1 MSTTP
6 NTNVSK
12 PSRDQIN
19 GFRTDMFGRTKV
31 SEPFTLFDS
40 THRYTQN
47 GDFSDVVSGTAS
59 SSHIDYQ
66 STAALTVG
74 TASGDSLYRES
85 RRVFS
90 YQPGKSLQVL
100 QTFVLAP
107 AKTNLR
113 QRVGY
118 FSTHNGVY
126 LELDGSQLS
135 IVQRTFSSGTVE
147 EIRVPQADWN
157 VDKLDGSGP
166 SDIVLDISKVQ
177 IMFSEYEWLGA
188 GSVKV
193 GFAIDGYFITA
204 HQFNHANYIDKVYIT
219 TATLPVRYEIEN
231 TGSTTSS
238 STLKQICV
246 TVISNGGYDRR
257 TIPHIVTRPTTTSV
271 GTNPEPLVSIRMA
284 TGRTDSVIIPSAID
298 ALPTTNDSY
307 IVRMYKNA
315 TIVGGTWSLEPSG
328 NVERNTTA
336 TSMSGGTIVGEYYV
350 SNTKQSTV
358 SLDVSNIAN
367 FQMQLG
373 RSNAS
378 TLGGAVSD
386 TFTLSAQVLSGNGNI
401 LGSLSYY
408 DLL

>member
-19 GFRTDMFGRTKV
+19 GFRTDMFGRTKI

-118 FSTHNGVY
+118 FSTHNGIY

-166 SDIVLDISKVQ
+166 SDIVLDISKAQ

-204 HQFNHANYIDKVYIT
+204 HQFNHANYIDKVYMT

-231 TGSTTSS
+231 TGATASS

-257 TIPHIVTRPTTTSV
+257 TIPHIVTHPTATNV
-271 GTNPEPLVSIRMA
+271 GTSPEPIVSIRMA
-284 TGRTDSVIIPSAID
+284 TGRTDSVIIPSGID
-298 ALPTTNDSY
+298 VLPTSDDDF
-307 IVRMYKNA
+307 IIRIYKNA

-350 SNTKQSTV
+350 SSSKQSTV

-373 RSNAS
+373 RTNAS
-378 TLGGAVSD
+378 TPGGAVSD
-386 TFTLSAQVLSGNGNI
+386 TFTLSAQVLNGNGNI
-401 LGSLSYY
+401 LGSLRYY

>member
-1 MSTTP
+1 MSSTP
-6 NTNVSK
+6 RTNVSK
-12 PSRDQIN
+12 PNRDQIN
-19 GFRTDMFGRTKV
+19 SFRTDMFGRTKV

-40 THRYTQN
+40 THRYIQN

-74 TASGDSLYRES
+74 TASGDYLYRES

-107 AKTNLR
+107 AKNNLR

-204 HQFNHANYIDKVYIT
+204 HQFNHANYIDKVYMT

-246 TVISNGGYDRR
+246 TVISNGGYDKR
-257 TIPHIVTRPTTTSV
+257 TIPHIVTRPTATSV

-284 TGRTDSVIIPSAID
+284 TGRTDSVIIPSGID
-298 ALPTTNDSY
+298 ALPTTDDSF
-307 IVRMYKNA
+307 IIRIYKNA

-328 NVERNTTA
+328 NAERNTTA

-358 SLDVSNIAN
+358 SLDISNIAN

-378 TLGGAVSD
+378 TVGGAVSD
-386 TFTLSAQVLSGNGNI
+386 TFTLSAQVLAGTGDI